1 VNLATFKTR
10 AFGLSAAYAGIAGAL
25 FVFANGFVAP
35 ESFTLVVSFSFL
47 AAVVVGGL
55 ATVAGALFGAL
66 FIVFVPVW
74 ASDVNEALSGV
85 IYGAVLIACM
95 YVFRSG
101 IMGLLRSASTRIVE
115 VQGSTKGR
123 SDDEVAKVAV
133 ADDDRRAGAGAGSVR
148 S

>member
-1 VNLATFKTR
+1 
-10 AFGLSAAYAGIAGAL
+10 
-25 FVFANGFVAP
+25 
-35 ESFTLVVSFSFL
+35 
-47 AAVVVGGL
+47 
-55 ATVAGALFGAL
+55 
-66 FIVFVPVW
+66 VFVPVW